1 MCEFRHVT
9 LSRDQPL
16 TIEEMEKRGD
26 REKIGTA
33 LPALHMHTF
42 VKSMQRNRGQSVN
55 APLYKKQMLIISLPA
70 FCQIRPE
77 FRQPMFRLVLLS

>member
-1 MCEFRHVT
+1 MT

-42 VKSMQRNRGQSVN
+42 VKSMQRHRGQSVN
-55 APLYKKQMLIISLPA
+55 APLYKKQMLIISLPSLG
-70 FCQIRPE
+70 QISPE
-77 FRQPMFRLVLLS
+77 LRQPMFPLVLLS